1 MGSHQNHEHHS
12 HHEHHERSGRHAHH
26 AEGPHAESQP
36 HQDVSSCSQTPSA
49 VLAPMDKLTKMVE
62 HWLHHNQD
70 HARSFSD
77 WAERA
82 RGLGRTD
89 VAVLIEDA
97 ARQSL
102 AQNELFQKAL
112 DLLNSAPRETA

>member
-1 MGSHQNHEHHS
+1 MGGHQDHEHQH
-12 HHEHHERSGRHAHH
+12 HHEHHGRPGRHAPHGEDPH
-26 AEGPHAESQP
+26 PGPQP
-36 HQDVSSCSQTPSA
+36 HHDASSSSQTPSA
-49 VLAPMDKLTKMVE
+49 ALAPVEKLTKMVE

-82 RGLGRTD
+82 RGQGRTD
-89 VAVLIEDA
+89 VAALIEDA

-112 DLLNSAPRETA
+112 DVLRSASRETV

>member
-1 MGSHQNHEHHS
+1 
-12 HHEHHERSGRHAHH
+12 
-26 AEGPHAESQP
+26 
-36 HQDVSSCSQTPSA
+36 
-49 VLAPMDKLTKMVE
+49 MVE

-82 RGLGRTD
+82 RGLGRAD
-89 VAVLIEDA
+89 VAALIEDA

-112 DLLNSAPRETA
+112 DLLKSAPRETA

>member
-1 MGSHQNHEHHS
+1 VE
-12 HHEHHERSGRHAHH
+12 
-26 AEGPHAESQP
+26 
-36 HQDVSSCSQTPSA
+36 
-49 VLAPMDKLTKMVE
+49 KLTKMVE

-89 VAVLIEDA
+89 VAALIEEA

-102 AQNELFQKAL
+102 AQNELFQQAL
-112 DLLNSAPRETA
+112 DLLNSAPGETA

>member
-1 MGSHQNHEHHS
+1 MGGHQDDDQQH
-12 HHEHHERSGRHAHH
+12 HHEHHGGSGQHAHH
-26 AEGPHAESQP
+26 GEDPDAGSHSNQNA
-36 HQDVSSCSQTPSA
+36 SSWNQTPST
-49 VLAPMDKLTKMVE
+49 VLAPIEKLSKMVE

-82 RGLGRTD
+82 RRLGRTD
-89 VAVLIEDA
+89 VAALIEDA

-112 DLLNSAPRETA
+112 DALRSAPRDTE